1 MREAGYLQARLFPN
15 GRLLVHGA
23 NAVGADPDPEATWQ
37 ILGCTPQEGCFV
49 RAEVA
54 GATWTARVQS
64 TWLERPESD
73 ELVTLA
79 RQSSVPPEPL
89 RGWILF
95 C

>member
-15 GRLLVHGA
+15 GRLVVH
-23 NAVGADPDPEATWQ
+23 GADPDPEATWQ
-37 ILGCTPQEGCFV
+37 ILGCTPQEGCFI

-54 GATWTARVQS
+54 GATWTARVRS
-64 TWLERPESD
+64 TWLERPEWD
-73 ELVTLA
+73 ELVTLV
-79 RQSSVPPEPL
+79 RQSSAPPEPL